1 MRTARQEFRDDGM
14 VNEFF
19 EREQQLRPQQRLGP
33 GRPFEMSDLH
43 RELDAVRVGGWANE
57 FQQAGPR
64 LREISA
70 EEEAAMEKAFQESRA
85 AAGPTMNASG
95 EFIFIIFFF
104 FIVRNKKKE
113 GNDDDDD
120 DDDGVYNK
128 RL

>member
-19 EREQQLRPQQRLGP
+19 EREQQLRPQQRPGP

-95 EFIFIIFFF
+95 KFIFITLVFLL
-104 FIVRNKKKE
+104 FIIKKGE
-113 GNDDDDD
+113 ND